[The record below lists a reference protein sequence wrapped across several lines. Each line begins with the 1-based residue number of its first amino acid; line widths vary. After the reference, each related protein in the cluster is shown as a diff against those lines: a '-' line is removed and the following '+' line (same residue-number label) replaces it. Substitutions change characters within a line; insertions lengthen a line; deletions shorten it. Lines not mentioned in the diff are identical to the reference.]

1 MRTGGKDGKMKLERF
16 PLLPQPGVLNQEVF
30 CVFYALVFGILT
42 VVYAW
47 RSTAQLLGKRST
59 EEVLTGKCIPLFD
72 KAMGVCNLLAA
83 LAFAL
88 LGASFFILRSP
99 VPALLVHILFL
110 LAVLL
115 VILLMA
121 ARTFLQQDH
130 FY

>member
-1 MRTGGKDGKMKLERF
+1 MRVLCPCVRYSYGRLCLARHSAASGQAQHGGSAHR
-16 PLLPQPGVLNQEVF
+16 Q
-30 CVFYALVFGILT
+30 
-42 VVYAW
+42 
-47 RSTAQLLGKRST
+47 
-59 EEVLTGKCIPLFD
+59 CIPLFD

>member
-1 MRTGGKDGKMKLERF
+1 MKLEGY
-16 PLLPQPGVLNQEVF
+16 PLLPGAGILIQEVL
-30 CVFYALVFGILT
+30 CVFYSLVFGILT

-47 RSTAQLLGKRST
+47 RGGAQLLGKRST

-72 KAMGVCNLLAA
+72 KAMDVCNLLAA
-83 LAFAL
+83 LSFAL

-99 VPALLVHILFL
+99 VPALLVRILFP

-121 ARTFLQQDH
+121 ARTFLKEDH